1 MREFDL
7 IEPDLST
14 AGNSDLLK
22 FAGDL
27 GDLEPNQGY
36 IYIYIY
42 REREKQVIHIEL
54 ARTHACLYFE
64 ASMEAAFRYLAE
76 EIRLLL
82 YN

>member
-36 IYIYIY
+36 IYIE
-42 REREKQVIHIEL
+42 REREIGNAH
-54 ARTHACLYFE
+54 
-64 ASMEAAFRYLAE
+64 
-76 EIRLLL
+76 
-82 YN
+82 

>member
-27 GDLEPNQGY
+27 GDLEPNQGLE
-36 IYIYIY
+36 
-42 REREKQVIHIEL
+42 RERERDLH
-54 ARTHACLYFE
+54 
-64 ASMEAAFRYLAE
+64 
-76 EIRLLL
+76 
-82 YN
+82 

>member
-14 AGNSDLLK
+14 AGNSGLLK

-36 IYIYIY
+36 IYIYMKE
-42 REREKQVIHIEL
+42 REREK
-54 ARTHACLYFE
+54 
-64 ASMEAAFRYLAE
+64 
-76 EIRLLL
+76 
-82 YN
+82 